1 MRNTANGLL
10 FSASDLVTFMGCRH
24 ATWLDAT
31 AARGGT
37 RPPEIDDAHTELLQ
51 QRGLEHER
59 AYLQEL
65 IAAGLTVETI
75 ASEGSVD
82 ERAAATLA
90 AMKRGVDIVYQGA
103 LIDRPWHGYSDF
115 LRRVEVPSD
124 LGAWSYVVIDT
135 KLARSAKA
143 SHAVQLGVYAKLLK
157 AEQGVLPGTLHVRLG
172 DGAEASLPASDCT
185 HYIDAAMRRF
195 IRFVDSPPATSEP
208 EPCAQCQYCHWS
220 ATCEARWLEVDHL
233 SGVANMRSTQARY
246 LRDAGV
252 STMAALASLKGDK
265 IKGVA
270 PAIIDRLRHQA
281 RLQVEK
287 RSDGKDRYELLPVDP
302 GRGFCRL
309 PRASAGD
316 IYFDMEGDPLYP
328 GGLEYLFGF
337 VTGPANEPMFTPFWA
352 HDREEEKRAFEQAV
366 DFMVQRL
373 AQHPDAHI
381 YHYAAYEASA
391 LKRLSTLHATREAE
405 IDDLLRRGKLV
416 DLYRVVA
423 EGVRVSEPRYSIKNL
438 EVFYMEKR
446 AGDVKTAGESVVVY
460 ERWRELQESALL
472 AEIADYNRVD
482 CVSTVM
488 LRDWLL
494 SIRPTGATWFVAP
507 ASGQDDAK
515 AEKRGAAEKRTAD
528 LADRLSKSSDPAAA
542 MLADL
547 LEFHRREA
555 KPDYW
560 AMFDRQMRPDE
571 DLIEDAE
578 CLGGLTAAPVAQGIP
593 DKQSLIFTYD
603 YPAQDTKIREDD
615 KPLCS
620 DTLKP
625 AGEVLLHDE
634 KARRIQL
641 RRGKKGGTLPRALS
655 LVPSGPI
662 ETTTIKDA
670 IFRVAEAA
678 CDNNDRYRA
687 ARALLA
693 KSAPRLTGSTQLA
706 FLSGD
711 PVVRAIAAVDAL
723 DQSYLV
729 IQGPPGAGKTYT
741 SARAIVTLLQKGKRI
756 GIASNSHKAINK
768 LLEEVEAVA
777 LSKGFTFRGI
787 KKSSKESQFFNG
799 VYVGNTTDNAAVPG
813 YQLIAG
819 TAWLFS
825 RADLDGS
832 LDYLFVDEAG
842 QVSLANV
849 VGMGTSAKNIV
860 LVGDQAQ
867 LGQPIKGSH
876 PGESGSS
883 ALEYVLREHATVPD
897 DLGIFLP
904 TSRRMHPDVC
914 GFISEAF
921 YDARLEA
928 ALGNERQGIV
938 LSAGCH
944 EAIKPSGLS
953 FVEVEHTG
961 CGQKS
966 EEEAAVVNW
975 LVDSLLEQEWTNRD
989 GDRRKLTLDDIL
1001 VVTPYNMQV
1010 ACLEGVLPAGA
1021 RVGTVDKFQGQEA
1034 PVVIVSMTTSSAEEM
1049 PRDHEFLFSRN
1060 RLNVAVSRAQGL
1072 AVVIA
1077 SPRLLEVPC
1086 KSIQQMKLVNALCWA
1101 KAYADRVAGD
1111 DKMAGQRAA

>member
-1 MRNTANGLL
+1 MRSTANGLL

-24 ATWLDAT
+24 ATWLDAA
-31 AARGGT
+31 AARGGAKS
-37 RPPEIDDAHTELLQ
+37 PEVVDAQTELLQ

-65 IAAGLTVETI
+65 QSAGLRIETI
-75 ASEGSVD
+75 AAEGSVD
-82 ERAAATLA
+82 ERALATRE
-90 AMKRGVDIVYQGA
+90 AMRRGADIIYQGA
-103 LIDRPWHGYSDF
+103 LLDRPWHGYSDF
-115 LRRVEVPSD
+115 LRRVEVPST
-124 LGAWSYVVIDT
+124 LGGWSYVVVDT
-135 KLARSAKA
+135 KLARTAKA
-143 SHAVQLGVYAKLLK
+143 SHAAQLGVYAKLLET
-157 AEQGVLPGTLHVRLG
+157 EQGVLPETLHVKLG
-172 DGAEASLPASDCT
+172 DGTEASLPASDCN
-185 HYIDAAMRRF
+185 HYIGAAMQRLEKY
-195 IRFVDSPPATSEP
+195 VAEPPAQSEP
-208 EPCAQCQYCHWS
+208 EPCTQCQYCRWLPV
-220 ATCEARWLEVDHL
+220 CEARWAEVDHL

-246 LRDAGV
+246 LRDAGIT
-252 STMAALASLKGDK
+252 TMAQLASWKGSNLKGL
-265 IKGVA
+265 A
-270 PAIIDRLRHQA
+270 PAIVDRLSHQA
-281 RLQVEK
+281 RLQVAK
-287 RSDGKDRYELLPVDP
+287 RTDGEDRYEVLPIEP
-302 GRGFCRL
+302 GRGFFRL
-309 PRASAGD
+309 PKPSAGD

-337 VTGPANEPMFTPFWA
+337 VTGSSAAPVFTPFWA
-352 HDREEEKRAFEQAV
+352 HNRDEEKRAFEEAV
-366 DFMVQRL
+366 DFIVDRL
-373 AQHPDAHI
+373 TAYPDAHV

-438 EVFYMEKR
+438 EVFYMQKR
-446 AGDVKTAGESVVVY
+446 AGEVKTAGDSVVMY
-460 ERWRELQESALL
+460 ERWRELQDAVLL
-472 AEIADYNRVD
+472 AEIADYNRID

-494 SIRPTGATWFVAP
+494 GIRPGSATWFVQLAADQAP
-507 ASGQDDAK
+507 EK
-515 AEKRGAAEKRTAD
+515 AEKREEAGRRTAD
-528 LADRLSKSSDPAAA
+528 LAQRLHRSGDACAPI
-542 MLADL
+542 LADL

-578 CLGGLTAAPVAQGIP
+578 CLGGLVAAPVAQGVP
-593 DKQSLIFTYD
+593 DKQSLLFTYE

-615 KPLCS
+615 KPLLS
-620 DTLKP
+620 DSLKP
-625 AGEVLLHDE
+625 AGEVVMHDE
-634 KARRIQL
+634 KTRRIQL
-641 RRGKKGGTLPRALS
+641 RRGKKSGPLPGTLS
-655 LVPSGPI
+655 LIPSGPI

-670 IFRVAEAA
+670 IFRVAEATTSNSR
-678 CDNNDRYRA
+678 DYRA
-687 ARALLA
+687 VRGLLA
-693 KSAPRLTGSTQLA
+693 KTAPRLFEGKKLSTLA
-706 FLSGD
+706 GD
-711 PVVRAIAAVDAL
+711 PLTRTLTAIEAL
-723 DQSYLV
+723 DESYLV

-741 SARAIVTLLQKGKRI
+741 SARAIIALLEKGKRI

-777 LSKGFTFRGI
+777 LSKGFAFRGI
-787 KKSSKESQFFNG
+787 KKSSKESQFFAG
-799 VYVGNTTDNAAVPG
+799 VFVGNTTDNAAVAG
-813 YQLIAG
+813 HQLIAG

-825 RADLDGS
+825 RADLDRT

-849 VGMGTSAKNIV
+849 VGMATSSKNIV

-921 YDARLEA
+921 YDGRLEA
-928 ALGNERQGIV
+928 AAGNDRQGLV
-938 LSAGCH
+938 LRTGSHPAV
-944 EAIKPSGLS
+944 KPSGLS
-953 FVEVEHTG
+953 FVDVEHAG
-961 CGQKS
+961 CGQRS
-966 EEEAAVVNW
+966 EQEAEVVSW
-975 LVDSLLEQEWTNRD
+975 LFDSLIDQEWVDRD
-989 GDRRKLTLDDIL
+989 GKKRTLTLDDIL

-1010 ACLEGVLPAGA
+1010 ACLEGTLPAGA
-1021 RVGTVDKFQGQEA
+1021 RIGTVDKFQGQEA
-1034 PVVIVSMTTSSAEEM
+1034 PVVIVSMTTSSGEEM

-1060 RLNVAVSRAQGL
+1060 RLNVAISRAQGL
-1072 AVVIA
+1072 AIVVA

-1086 KSIQQMKLVNALCWA
+1086 KTIGQMKLVNALCWA
-1101 KAYADRVAGD
+1101 KAYAERAQDGRVG
-1111 DKMAGQRAA
+1111 GQRAA

>member
-1 MRNTANGLL
+1 MRSTANGLL

-31 AARGGT
+31 SARSGT
-37 RPPEIDDAHTELLQ
+37 RPPEIADAHTELLQ

-65 IAAGLTVETI
+65 IESGLTVDTI
-75 ASEGSVD
+75 PAEGSID
-82 ERAAATLA
+82 ERAAATQA
-90 AMKRGVDIVYQGA
+90 AMMRGADIIYQGA

-115 LRRVEVPSD
+115 LRRVEIPSS

-143 SHAVQLGVYAKLLK
+143 SHALQLGVYARLLG
-157 AEQGVLPGTLHVRLG
+157 AEQGTLPPTLHVRLG
-172 DGAEASLPASDCT
+172 NGAEASLQTSDCS
-185 HYIDAAMRRF
+185 HYIGAAMHRF
-195 IRFVDSPPATSEP
+195 EQFVASPPSASEP

-220 ATCEARWLEVDHL
+220 EACAARWSEVDHL

-246 LRDAGV
+246 LREAGI
-252 STMAALASLKGDK
+252 STIDGLAALNGAKVKGL
-265 IKGVA
+265 A
-270 PAIIDRLRHQA
+270 PAIVDRLSNQA
-281 RLQVEK
+281 RLQVAK
-287 RSDGKDRYELLPVDP
+287 RRDGQDRYEVLPIEA

-309 PRASAGD
+309 PKPNTGD

-337 VTGPANEPMFTPFWA
+337 VTGPASAPVFTPFWA
-352 HDREEEKRAFEQAV
+352 HDREQEKRAFEQAV

-373 AQHPDAHI
+373 AEHPDAHV

-438 EVFYMEKR
+438 EVFYMQKR
-446 AGDVKTAGESVVVY
+446 AGEVKTAGDSVVMY
-460 ERWRELQESALL
+460 ERWRELQDPDLL
-472 AEIADYNRVD
+472 ADIADYNRVD

-494 SIRPTGATWFVAP
+494 GIRPASASWYAAS
-507 ASGQDDAK
+507 ASGIDDAK
-515 AEKRGAAEKRTAD
+515 AQKRETAERRTTN
-528 LADRLSKSSDPAAA
+528 LADRLLRSSEPAAA

-578 CLGGLTAAPVAQGIP
+578 CLGGLTAAQVPQGVP

-620 DTLKP
+620 DTLRP
-625 AGEVLLHDE
+625 AGEVVLHDE

-641 RRGKKGGTLPRALS
+641 RRGKKSGPLPRALS

-670 IFRVAEAA
+670 IFRVAEAV
-678 CDNNDRYRA
+678 CDDNGRYA
-687 ARALLA
+687 AVRALLA
-693 KSAPRLTGSTQLA
+693 KAQPRLAGGAPLA
-706 FLSGD
+706 GLSGD
-711 PVVRAIAAVDAL
+711 PLARAISAVEAL

-741 SARAIVTLLQKGKRI
+741 SARAIVSLLQKGKRV

-777 LSKGFTFRGI
+777 LSRGASFRGI
-787 KKSSKESQFFNG
+787 KKSSKESQFFDGIN
-799 VYVGNTTDNAAVPG
+799 VGNTTDNAAVPG
-813 YQLIAG
+813 HQLIAG

-825 RADLDGS
+825 RADLDTS
-832 LDYLFVDEAG
+832 LDYLFIDEAG
-842 QVSLANV
+842 QVALANV

-876 PGESGSS
+876 PGESGLS
-883 ALEYVLREHATVPD
+883 ALEFVLRDHATVPD

-921 YDARLEA
+921 YEGRLEA
-928 ALGNERQGIV
+928 ATGNERQSLV
-938 LSAGCH
+938 LGAERH
-944 EAIKPSGLS
+944 EAIKQSGLS
-953 FVEVEHTG
+953 FVDVDHTG
-961 CGQKS
+961 CGQRS
-966 EEEAAVVNW
+966 EEEAAIVNW
-975 LVDSLLEQEWTNRD
+975 LVDSLLEQSWIDRD
-989 GDRRKLTLDDIL
+989 GATRKLTLGDIL

-1072 AVVIA
+1072 AIVIA
-1077 SPRLLEVPC
+1077 SSRLLEVPC
-1086 KSIQQMKLVNALCWA
+1086 KTIEQIKLVNALCWA
-1101 KAYADRVAGD
+1101 KDYAGRPSTV
-1111 DKMAGQRAA
+1111 GQSGRQQAA